1 MLFLLLLQGALA
13 HAQNQAQKANQRPA
27 ASPSPS
33 TSPRAEPFEHATK
46 TEMAG
51 QCVTL
56 ETEAGAIV
64 IEVLPESAPETVRNF
79 LNLAATG
86 AYDTTTFS
94 RVVRGFVIQ
103 GGQLGTSQRWNEAL
117 AERARRTIPDEP
129 NFIRHERGVVSMAR
143 SERPNSATTSFF
155 ILVDRAP
162 HLDGTFAAFG
172 RVVSGMDVVDAI
184 NRAPV
189 ENERPL
195 NPVRVKHASVARCAQ
210 ASQ

>member
-1 MLFLLLLQGALA
+1 MRKRPRIFLSIIFLLLLFGLAMAQGELA
-13 HAQNQAQKANQRPA
+13 PTQNPVSPPQQQKANSRPA
-27 ASPSPS
+27 VRPSPQQS
-33 TSPRAEPFEHATK
+33 TQAAPSDSPKPEPFDHATK
-46 TEMAG
+46 TEMAA

-56 ETEAGAIV
+56 ETEIGKIV
-64 IEVLPESAPETVRNF
+64 IEVLPETAPETVRNF

-103 GGQLGTSQRWNEAL
+103 GGQLGTSQRWNEVL
-117 AERARRTIPDEP
+117 SQRARRTISDEP
-129 NFIRHERGVVSMAR
+129 NFIRHERGIVSMAR

-172 RVVSGMDVVDAI
+172 RVTSGMDVVD
-184 NRAPV
+184 
-189 ENERPL
+189 
-195 NPVRVKHASVARCAQ
+195 
-210 ASQ
+210 